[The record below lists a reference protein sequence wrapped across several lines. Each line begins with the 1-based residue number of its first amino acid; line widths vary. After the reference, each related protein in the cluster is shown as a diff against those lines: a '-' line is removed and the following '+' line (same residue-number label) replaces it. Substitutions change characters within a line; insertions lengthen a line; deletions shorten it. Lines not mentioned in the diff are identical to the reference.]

1 MPYWHKGGCEGQ
13 NYNPFK
19 DMHLKTFTFQL
30 AKDLYRNLFFSCHNR
45 LGCIYFSYSFQKK
58 KKIVHQ
64 KCVEST
70 KVQFLSLNKKRQL
83 CNFLSQF
90 LKLAIQTIFTRI
102 ASFLHT
108 MLTLFLENPSLRI
121 TILTFF
127 WIYILKQRLIL
138 WMKGSICS
146 TKKICSKNVSYVHNI
161 QIHINT
167 QNHMLNS
174 KKLYFVPAK
183 K

>member
-1 MPYWHKGGCEGQ
+1 MSWKAII
-13 NYNPFK
+13 
-19 DMHLKTFTFQL
+19 DMIKCTKILVQVVILTSLVRCHIDTKEAVRDRTTIRSKTCISKHLHFNQPK
-30 AKDLYRNLFFSCHNR
+30 
-45 LGCIYFSYSFQKK
+45 IYIEICSSLVIIAQVASIFPILSKK
-58 KKIVHQ
+58 IKKIVHQ

-127 WIYILKQRLIL
+127 
-138 WMKGSICS
+138 
-146 TKKICSKNVSYVHNI
+146 
-161 QIHINT
+161 
-167 QNHMLNS
+167 
-174 KKLYFVPAK
+174 
-183 K
+183 